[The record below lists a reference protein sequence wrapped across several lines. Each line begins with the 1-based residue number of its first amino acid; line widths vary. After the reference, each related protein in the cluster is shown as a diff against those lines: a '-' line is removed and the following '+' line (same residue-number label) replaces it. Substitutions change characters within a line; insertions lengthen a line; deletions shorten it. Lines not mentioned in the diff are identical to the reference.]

1 MARKVPR
8 RTTARSQPWGIVFGL
23 LIFQCFSFTPSLAQ
37 DSGFYPGKLGI
48 AKAKTLSLEERG
60 VEARFAAYLEAQTD
74 GAITRY
80 KTKYG
85 KEINTDN
92 VRELSTDYAPG
103 GMDAIDEATN
113 AARTRWGEAVFQ
125 PARAL
130 ARELYSRALK
140 QNTPPQQRQQV
151 VFTAGGAGVG
161 KTTSIR
167 QLPGLAHAVDAAEI
181 TVDTTLS
188 DLHTASERI
197 DQALHAGRMVSIVLI
212 YRDPVDALVKGVF
225 PRAKA
230 IGRIPTLAG
239 FLETHLGSAETLPK
253 VAEKYKDN
261 SRVAI
266 AVIDNSR
273 GVEFASLSD
282 VGFIE
287 KMARKYSRE
296 ELKVKLLQAAEVF
309 YEKGKKGDPTGI
321 TENLYRVFKEHGR

>member
-1 MARKVPR
+1 VLRVAACRSPS
-8 RTTARSQPWGIVFGL
+8 RSQLIAIVVCL
-23 LIFQCFSFTPSLAQ
+23 LVLEFFSFTVAQAQ
-37 DSGFYPGKLGI
+37 DAGFYAGKLSI
-48 AKAKTLSLEERG
+48 AKGKTLSLDERA

-74 GAITRY
+74 AAILRY
-80 KTKYG
+80 KAKYG

-92 VRELSTDYAPG
+92 VRELSSDYAPG
-103 GMDAIDEATN
+103 GMDVIDAATN

-130 ARELYSRALK
+130 GREIYLRALK
-140 QNTPPQQRQQV
+140 EETPPRQRSQV

-188 DLHTASERI
+188 DLRTASERI
-197 DQALHAGRMVSIVLI
+197 DQALHVGRMVSVVLI
-212 YRDPVDALVKGVF
+212 YRDPLDALVHGVF

-230 IGRIPTLAG
+230 VGRIPTLAG
-239 FLETHLGSAETLPK
+239 FLETHLGALETLPK
-253 VAEKYKDN
+253 LAEKYQEN
-261 SRVAI
+261 SNVAV

-273 GVEFASLSD
+273 GVEFAAVSN

-296 ELKVKLLQAAEVF
+296 ELKGKLLQVAESL
-309 YEKGKKGDPTGI
+309 YEKGKKGDATGI
-321 TENLYRVFKEHGR
+321 SENLYRVFKGHER